1 MGHHAPDC
9 RSVSVEIREKH
20 MASVKKNLDAKRS
33 SKAGTQHAAVE
44 EEELSVASITLED
57 DGMPSREEMLK
68 VMGYQGM
75 NIACVKQKEMASL
88 RVS

>member
-1 MGHHAPDC
+1 
-9 RSVSVEIREKH
+9 
-20 MASVKKNLDAKRS
+20 MASRKKDLDAKRG

-68 VMGYQGM
+68 AMGYQGM
-75 NIACVKQKEMASL
+75 NVALSDAESDGEWKTS
-88 RVS
+88 